1 VSNLIVVLKCEE
13 KRKKTRKEQKASS
26 SSDKKSKTSESEAK
40 IDEDDPDKVIFKH
53 HSLSFKIIH
62 PKHFICFV
70 KYRHAI
76 YVMTCK
82 LFADIERLKVR
93 EAEKAAEEK

>member
-1 VSNLIVVLKCEE
+1 M
-13 KRKKTRKEQKASS
+13 RREQSS
-26 SSDKKSKTSESEAK
+26 KQNYDKKGKQTVELDIK
-40 IDEDDPDKVIFKH
+40 IDEDDPDK
-53 HSLSFKIIH
+53 
-62 PKHFICFV
+62 
-70 KYRHAI
+70 YRNAI